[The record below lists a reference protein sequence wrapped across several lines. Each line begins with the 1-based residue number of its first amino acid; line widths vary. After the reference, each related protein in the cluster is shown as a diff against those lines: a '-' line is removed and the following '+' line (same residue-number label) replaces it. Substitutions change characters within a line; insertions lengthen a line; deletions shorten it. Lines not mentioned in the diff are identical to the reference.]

1 MKNMLEGNASFSYP
15 FMELKQAL
23 RSWDLCLDEMIK
35 VFDIISNGEDVCG
48 VKKVSGSAK
57 EYF

>member
-1 MKNMLEGNASFSYP
+1 MLEGNASISYP

-23 RSWDLCLDEMIK
+23 RSWYLHLDEMIK
-35 VFDIISNGEDVCG
+35 VFDIIKDGEDACG
-48 VKKVSGSAK
+48 LKKVSGSAK

>member
-1 MKNMLEGNASFSYP
+1 MLEGNARFSCP

-23 RSWDLCLDEMIK
+23 RSWDLYLDEIIK
-35 VFDIISNGEDVCG
+35 VFDIIKDGEYACG
-48 VKKVSGSAK
+48 LKKVSGSAK

>member
-1 MKNMLEGNASFSYP
+1 MLEGNVNFSNP

-23 RSWDLCLDEMIK
+23 RSWDLRLDEMIK
-35 VFDIISNGEDVCG
+35 VFDIIKDGEDACG
-48 VKKVSGSAK
+48 LKKVSGSAK

>member
-1 MKNMLEGNASFSYP
+1 MLEGNASISYP

-23 RSWDLCLDEMIK
+23 RSWDLCLDEIIK
-35 VFDIISNGEDVCG
+35 VFDIINKGEDACG
-48 VKKVSGSAK
+48 LKKVSGSTK